1 MGDSKYK
8 IPAFIKTLQ
17 PKGRKQDKFH
27 VLYTDGFQ
35 DKDQLAGYY
44 PNEKQIIIKR
54 SDKEHEHLSSLV
66 HEFTHAI
73 SYSNTDMSLSEE
85 RVLEIE
91 RQFMFLL
98 KQLGVLD

>member
-1 MGDSKYK
+1 MSDKKYT
-8 IPAFIKTLQ
+8 IPAFIKAKR
-17 PKGRKQDKFH
+17 PKGRGQDKFH

-54 SDKEHEHLSSLV
+54 SDKEHEHLSSLI
-66 HEFTHAI
+66 HEWCHLLGNSDENLAF
-73 SYSNTDMSLSEE
+73 SEE
-85 RVLEIE
+85 RVLKLEA
-91 RQFMFLL
+91 QFMFLL